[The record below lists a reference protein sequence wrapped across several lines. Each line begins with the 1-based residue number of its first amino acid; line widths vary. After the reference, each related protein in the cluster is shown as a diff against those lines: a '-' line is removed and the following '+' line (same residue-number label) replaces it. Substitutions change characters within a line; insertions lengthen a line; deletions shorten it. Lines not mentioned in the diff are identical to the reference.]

1 MTLLSL
7 IDAELAYGLQP
18 LLDRASFNMMPAE
31 RIGLIGRNG
40 TGKSSLLKVIAA
52 QQSLDGGVVQLRD
65 GLRVALVEQEPQLP
79 EGDTLH
85 AALVARGGIARIA
98 DERERWRTEAK
109 LSEDLHRF
117 GIDAGRR
124 PAALSGGERKR
135 AALSLAFALEA
146 DLLLLD
152 EPTNHLD
159 IDGIAL
165 LERSLLA
172 AAASIVIT
180 HDREF
185 LERVV
190 TRIIELDRGELR
202 SYPGNYAE
210 YVERKA
216 AQLADEAVANRK
228 FDKFWG
234 QEEAWIRR
242 GIEAPPHAQ
251 RRSCAQADAAARGTG
266 GAPRADRRSQAES
279 RHW

>member
-18 LLDRASFNMMPAE
+18 LLDRASLTMMPGE

-40 TGKSSLLKVIAA
+40 TGKSSLLRVIAA
-52 QQSLDGGVVQLRD
+52 QQLLDGGVLQVRD

-85 AALVARGGIARIA
+85 AALVRRGAIAKIV
-98 DERERWRTEAK
+98 DERERWRTEAR
-109 LSEDLHRF
+109 LSEHLHRF
-117 GIDAGRR
+117 GIDASRG
-124 PAALSGGERKR
+124 PTALSGGERKR
-135 AALSLAFALEA
+135 AALSLAFALEP

-165 LERSLLA
+165 LERSLLGS
-172 AAASIVIT
+172 AASIVIT

-202 SYPGNYAE
+202 SYPGNYSV
-210 YVERKA
+210 YVERKT

-228 FDKFWG
+228 FDKFWA
-234 QEEAWIRR
+234 QE
-242 GIEAPPHAQ
+242 
-251 RRSCAQADAAARGTG
+251 
-266 GAPRADRRSQAES
+266 
-279 RHW
+279 